1 MDTYWQ
7 TETGGHLLTN
17 LPGATACKP
26 GSAGLPFFGVE
37 PEILGDAGEVSEG
50 ECRGRLVIK
59 RPTPSMLRTVFGD
72 HKRFEETYF
81 SQYDGYYFPG
91 DGCKRDKDGFYW
103 ITGRMD
109 DVINVSGHRI
119 GTAEVESALVAN
131 KKVAE
136 AAVVAF
142 PDAIK
147 GSGIYAYV
155 TLKEGV
161 PMTDELKVEL
171 KKEVATHVGA
181 F

>member
-59 RPTPSMLRTVFGD
+59 RPTPSMLRTVYGD
-72 HKRFEETYF
+72 HQRFEETYF
-81 SQYDGYYFPG
+81 SQYEGYYFPG
-91 DGCKRDKDGFYW
+91 DGCKRDADGYYW
-103 ITGRMD
+103 ITGRVD

-119 GTAEVESALVAN
+119 GTAEVESALNFHDLCV
-131 KKVAE
+131 E
-136 AAVVAF
+136 SAVVGF
-142 PDAIK
+142 EHPVK
-147 GSGIYAYV
+147 GQGIYAFV
-155 TLKEGV
+155 TTMDGAEPNDV
-161 PMTDELKVEL
+161 L
-171 KKEVATHVGA
+171 KKELVTLVR
-181 F
+181 